1 MDGSCSRVDGLDSLD
16 RSNEMEHRETIPSTR
31 SVPDG
36 ADRSH
41 AAIASGG
48 PSPMITQQQEGG
60 QPCPTCS
67 GEGVDNGTVSYLPV
81 YVIGRIEA
89 RFPRAAV
96 EKEFAQVQGR
106 AETNGKADREAFHAV
121 LSRRENRY
129 LVRKLCWVLSVQ
141 GLETYLLQPRDPGDF
156 DLLVEAIRPRPSPMD
171 LDMVIGVRGPVAP
184 PEMCNGLMLPVV
196 GFDQI
201 YSFDREGLMQAIPR
215 PEKADEGFA
224 AAAEEVFDLILQ
236 MTDNAG
242 ATDEHRRLNYLAMR
256 YPAIYATAADQ
267 FARNASLTSVEVR
280 PSALSGARRIVEVV
294 FSFTNRT
301 TDVTEKFFTRVDV
314 TEEFPFLFTKMS
326 TYYDR

>member
-1 MDGSCSRVDGLDSLD
+1 
-16 RSNEMEHRETIPSTR
+16 MEHPEAIPSTR
-31 SVPDG
+31 NVPDG
-36 ADRSH
+36 AERPH
-41 AAIASGG
+41 AAITPGG
-48 PSPMITQQQEGG
+48 PPSLTPQQGG
-60 QPCPTCS
+60 LPCPTCS
-67 GEGVDNGTVSYLPV
+67 EGGPDNGTMGYAYV
-81 YVIGRIEA
+81 YTIGRIEA
-89 RFPRAAV
+89 RFPRAGV
-96 EKEFAQVQGR
+96 EREFAQVRGR
-106 AETNGKADREAFHAV
+106 ADTNGKADREAFHAV

-242 ATDEHRRLNYLAMR
+242 ATDEHRALNYLAMR

-267 FARNASLTSVEVR
+267 FARNASLTGVEVR
-280 PSALSGARRIVEVV
+280 PSPLSGVRRIVEVIL
-294 FSFTNRT
+294 SFTNRA

-314 TEEFPFLFTKMS
+314 TEEFPFLVTKMS
-326 TYYDR
+326 PYYDR